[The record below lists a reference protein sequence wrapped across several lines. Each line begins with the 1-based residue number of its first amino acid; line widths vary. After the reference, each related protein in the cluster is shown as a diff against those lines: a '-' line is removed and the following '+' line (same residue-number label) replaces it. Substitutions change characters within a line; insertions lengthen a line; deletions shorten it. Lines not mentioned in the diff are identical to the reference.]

1 MLVGQQIG
9 PFAIE
14 KELGSGAMGTVYRA
28 RHMEKGTRVA
38 IKIMAPGLGTSSNAQ
53 ARFKREADIL
63 KQLKHPNIVRL
74 YASGRLKNTPFYAME
89 YIEGESLDH
98 LLLRRGRVTWEE
110 VVTLGKQLCAGLQHA
125 HEAGIIHRDLKP
137 SNLMIL
143 PDGTVKLTDF
153 GIAKDIDETGL
164 TATNCTVG
172 TASYMSPEQCR
183 GEKNLTGKSDLYS
196 MGIMFYELLTGRKPF
211 QADSP
216 MEVFLLHDRGT
227 FERPSR
233 IILDIP
239 VWLDN
244 LVCQLLEKKPEQRP
258 FDASTVGQALERI
271 KDKVEA
277 QSSAGI
283 EAAKARKIDRS
294 SHHVK
299 MDETDREAA
308 RTLLGKKKKK
318 KTEAFYRKGWFQAV
332 AISAIL
338 LALGYVFYATFIKRP
353 GADSLYQEAS
363 RLRTQDAKAARNGP
377 IRQFLEYYPEDSRA
391 GVVQGWADDYDREL
405 LDKQLHTRRKANFA
419 ADEPEKLARR
429 ALDAEDNGERDKADK
444 AWSQLAEYKSK
455 KSSNADDRTWGLLAE
470 DYLKKLKE
478 VDELYDKLRERAAQ
492 ALNKKSKDNDKKPA
506 GKGTDEE
513 QVALDAL
520 RAELRKDAKD
530 AEQRWNELKTRA
542 RDEKT
547 LRIWYL
553 LAAQRARQAAAGTKK

>member
-28 RHMEKGTRVA
+28 RHLEKGVRVA

-63 KQLKHPNIVRL
+63 KQLRHPNVVRL
-74 YASGRLKNTPFYAME
+74 YASGRFKNTPFYAME

-98 LLLRRGRVTWEE
+98 LLIRRGRVTWEE

-183 GEKNLTGKSDLYS
+183 GEKHLTGKSDLYS

-216 MEVFLLHDRGT
+216 MEVFLLHTSGT

-233 IILDIP
+233 IVLDIP

-294 SHHVK
+294 THHVK
-299 MDETDREAA
+299 LDETDKEAA

-318 KTEAFYRKGWFQAV
+318 KSTAFYRQGWFQAG
-332 AISAIL
+332 AISALL
-338 LALGYVFYATFIKRP
+338 LAASYVFYLAFIKRP
-353 GADSLYQEAS
+353 SAESLYQEAS
-363 RLRTQDAKAARNGP
+363 QLWAQDPKAARNGP
-377 IRQFLEYYPEDSRA
+377 IRQFLEYYPQDA
-391 GVVQGWADDYDREL
+391 NAATVQGWADDYDRDL
-405 LDKQLHTRRKANFA
+405 LDKQLHARRHAGFKA
-419 ADEPEKLARR
+419 ADDGERLARLALSHEDAGERTQAEEEWRKLA
-429 ALDAEDNGERDKADK
+429 EFKAR
-444 AWSQLAEYKSK
+444 KSG
-455 KSSNADDRTWGLLAE
+455 NPDDRAWGLVAE
-470 DYLKKLKE
+470 KYLEQFQE
-478 VDELYDKLRERAAQ
+478 VDELHKRLLDRAG
-492 ALNKKSKDNDKKPA
+492 KEPDKKA
-506 GKGTDEE
+506 KDDDKKLSREE
-513 QVALDAL
+513 RIALDAVRSEQRKDFSQAKTHWEKL
-520 RAELRKDAKD
+520 KADAKEDEKLRK
-530 AEQRWNELKTRA
+530 
-542 RDEKT
+542 
-547 LRIWYL
+547 WYL
-553 LAAQRARQAAAGTKK
+553 LAAQRARQLGTMNPKQ